1 MGFLNFLK
9 GQSNLEQIDKSEE
22 PDFVDLQ
29 FTITKFWQ
37 DNLKYHICEAK
48 GLWGEKIVCFQ
59 ISLRPDMYPGIIEG
73 EVDKTRFYRNG
84 VAFYSVGK
92 LSDTFINALI
102 HLYKFDYQKEK
113 MNDITNAT
121 AFILSGN
128 SQNFLTD
135 YIKIKIFLDDN
146 DEKGFY
152 SEWYVNIDVKNKIL
166 ELREKDSEYRL
177 NIINNLTK

>member
-1 MGFLNFLK
+1 MGFLNFLR
-9 GQSNLEQIDKSEE
+9 GQSYLEQIDKSEE

-37 DNLKYHICEAK
+37 DNLKNHICEVK

-59 ISLRPDMYPGIIEG
+59 IAIRPDMYPGIIEG

-135 YIKIKIFLDDN
+135 YVKIKIFLDDN